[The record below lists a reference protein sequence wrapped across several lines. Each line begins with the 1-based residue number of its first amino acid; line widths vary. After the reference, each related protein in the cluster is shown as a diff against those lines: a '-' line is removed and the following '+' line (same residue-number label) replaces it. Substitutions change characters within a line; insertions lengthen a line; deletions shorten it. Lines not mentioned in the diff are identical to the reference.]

1 MPIDIKVG
9 NLAPLLPVLIVLTCA
24 LAMVLLDALSTFG
37 KKPLFQ
43 ASLGVFATLA
53 SLVLSATFFPYTRF
67 RLFGGALV
75 ADGFSAVV
83 GIVVLVLLLLVIPVS
98 ERYFSKMKIKSVE
111 YFPLLLFSAAG
122 MMLLPMAQ
130 ELVSIIVCIEI
141 LSVPLYI
148 LSGYN
153 KHWEESK
160 EAGFKYFLLGAF
172 SSAFMIYGSAL
183 IYGSA
188 GSVWLKD
195 ISLNLPLVEE
205 KFILFLGLGLL
216 LVGFLFKLAIVP
228 FHAWVPD
235 VYEGAPSPVVGFM
248 AGAVKIALLSAL
260 LRLLFVGFI
269 LVIAYWEV
277 LFFALAILT
286 MSLANL
292 WALHQMSLKRLLAY
306 SSIAHIGFISIG
318 FTKASSEVAV
328 TMLFYAITYAIA
340 VLGAFAVISAWAHS
354 KGDDIFL
361 DDVQG
366 LSEINPISAL
376 LLTIFLLSLAG
387 IPVTAGFLAK
397 FYLFYEVYRA
407 GGATIVTIAILN
419 SIISIYYY
427 VRVIGAMYF
436 PPAVFR
442 VSLSGTSS
450 FSAERQPLSPA
461 SNRSLGSSAD
471 QWGDDKELPLKKL
484 DFPIMLAS
492 MTCAILVI
500 LLGVA
505 PKLLL
510 LMLSF
515 YRVG

>member
-1 MPIDIKVG
+1 MPIDIKIG
-9 NLAPLLPVLIVLTCA
+9 NLSPLLPVFVLVITA
-24 LAMVLLDALSTFG
+24 LFMVLLDALFTIG

-43 ASLGVFATLA
+43 VSLGVIATLI
-53 SLVLSATFFPYTRF
+53 SLILSVIFFPYTPF
-67 RLFGGALV
+67 HIFGGALV
-75 ADGFSAVV
+75 ADGFSAIV
-83 GIVVLVLLLLVIPVS
+83 GIVVLVLLLLALPVFVD
-98 ERYFSKMKIKSVE
+98 YFSKVKIKGVE
-111 YFPLLLFSAAG
+111 YFPLLLFSSAG

-130 ELVSIIVCIEI
+130 ELVSIIVVIEI

-153 KHWEESK
+153 KYWEESK

-216 LVGFLFKLAIVP
+216 LVGFLFKLALVP

-260 LRLLFVGFI
+260 LKLLLVAFI

-277 LFFALAILT
+277 LFFVLAILT
-286 MSLANL
+286 MTLANL

-306 SSIAHIGFISIG
+306 SSIAHIGFISVG
-318 FTKASSEVAV
+318 FTQASSEVAV

-366 LSEINPISAL
+366 LADVNPISAL

-397 FYLFYEVYRA
+397 LYLFYEVYRA
-407 GGATIVTIAILN
+407 GGLAIVTIAIIN

-427 VRVIGAMYF
+427 VRVVGAMYF
-436 PPAVFR
+436 PPAVSKLNLGEAS
-442 VSLSGTSS
+442 VSNVPD
-450 FSAERQPLSPA
+450 EPLAPA
-461 SNRSLGSSAD
+461 SN
-471 QWGDDKELPLKKL
+471 LPRNPSTNQEEDETRPHLRKL
-484 DFPIMLAS
+484 DFPIMLVT

-510 LMLSF
+510 VLLSL
-515 YRVG
+515 YKVG